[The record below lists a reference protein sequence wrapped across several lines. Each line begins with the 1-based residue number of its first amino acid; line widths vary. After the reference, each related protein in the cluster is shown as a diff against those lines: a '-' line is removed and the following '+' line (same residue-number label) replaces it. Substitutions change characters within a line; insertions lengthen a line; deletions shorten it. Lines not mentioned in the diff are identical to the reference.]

1 MNLEPRRNQRQKR
14 HLSRWGVFLLLGLFL
29 LASIAG
35 AAYYLFEPEQKANV
49 SPDRMVAL
57 DKMNIMIMGVDSR
70 EDDVGR
76 SDTLM
81 VATVDP
87 TNEKISIL
95 SIPRD
100 TRVKI
105 AGHGYDKINHA
116 FAFGGHDLSK
126 KTVEDF
132 LNIPIDHYIVVDMQ
146 AFKRIINAI
155 GGVDINV
162 EKPMHYEDPW
172 DDEGG
177 LVINLTPGLQHMD
190 GDTAIEYVRFRDE
203 EGDIGR
209 IGRQQ
214 KFMQAV
220 LKKLSSTD
228 MITKLPGIIK
238 EISSAV
244 KTDLSIPKMLSLAG
258 ILKTAHEN
266 RLTTEMVSGTPLF
279 IDDINYWIPNILK
292 LRETLAQT
300 LGIDITP
307 QMTAIMRR
315 EDEEYKASLPQITS
329 GPVSRD
335 KPLSSPT
342 NPKEVTPPAKIS
354 SNKTSDNKQPSTTKP
369 NSPTEVTKT
378 NEPTKPS
385 VPPVQKIQ

>member
-29 LASIAG
+29 LGSIAG

-132 LNIPIDHYIVVDMQ
+132 LNIPIDHYIVIDMQ

-177 LVINLTPGLQHMD
+177 LVINLAPGLQHMD

-209 IGRQQ
+209 IRRQQ
-214 KFMQAV
+214 KFMRAV

-228 MITKLPGIIK
+228 IITKLPGIIK

>member
-14 HLSRWGVFLLLGLFL
+14 HLNHWGVFLLLGLFL

-35 AAYYLFEPEQKANV
+35 AAYYLFEPEQKAKV

-70 EDDVGR
+70 DDDVGR

-87 TNEKISIL
+87 SNEKISLL

-105 AGHGYDKINHA
+105 SGHGYDKINHA

-132 LNIPIDHYIVVDMQ
+132 LNLPIDHYIVIDMQ

-162 EKPMHYEDPW
+162 EKRMHYEDPW
-172 DDEGG
+172 DDDGG
-177 LVINLTPGLQHMD
+177 LVINLAPGLQHMD

-214 KFMQAV
+214 KFMKAV
-220 LKKLSSTD
+220 LEKLSSTD
-228 MITKLPGIIK
+228 IITKLPGIIK

-244 KTDLSIPKMLSLAG
+244 KTDLSIPKMISLAG

-266 RLTTEMVSGTPLF
+266 RLTAEMVPGTPLF
-279 IDDINYWIPNILK
+279 IDDISYWIPNILK

-300 LGIDITP
+300 LGIDVTP
-307 QMTAIMRR
+307 QMSALMRR
-315 EDEEYKASLPQITS
+315 EAEEYTASLPQITS

-335 KPLSSPT
+335 KPLSSPV
-342 NPKEVTPPAKIS
+342 NPKEATPPAKIS
-354 SNKTSDNKQPSTTKP
+354 SNKNSDTKPSGTTKP
-369 NSPTEVTKT
+369 SPPTSVTKT